1 LEFETG
7 RYYRQFTL
15 SEVID
20 QVKIDAKLNLGVL
33 RLSLPKV
40 AKAAPRKIAITA
52 G

>member
-1 LEFETG
+1 
-7 RYYRQFTL
+7 
-15 SEVID
+15 VID
-20 QVKIDAKLNLGVL
+20 QTKIDANLNLGVL